1 MEDRLKKKE
10 QIMLFLNK
18 RGFAGFISCRSCGH
32 VFKCPHCDISLTYHK
47 NGKLMCHYCGYEEN
61 SVKICPKCGSKYVSG
76 FRAGTEQIE
85 EILNREF
92 ISAKVLRMD
101 MDTTK
106 GKDGHEKILA
116 SFANHE
122 ADILVGTQMIVKGH
136 DFPDV
141 TLVGILAADMSLYG
155 NDYASAER
163 TYQLLVQA
171 SGRAGRAGKP
181 GEVVIQSYTPEH
193 YSIVTAAANDYNTF
207 YDEEIEYR
215 KLLGYPP
222 AQNMLRVAFSMK
234 DVGKLEAA
242 CEDMKRWSAE
252 YVRKINVADIDESCE
267 GTANVSHARVNI
279 QVAGPIPAGVYKVK
293 DIYSQILCVK
303 SPDYSE
309 LTRFRACLE
318 EYVRSSKVYDGII
331 VQYDFN

>member
-1 MEDRLKKKE
+1 
-10 QIMLFLNK
+10 
-18 RGFAGFISCRSCGH
+18 
-32 VFKCPHCDISLTYHK
+32 
-47 NGKLMCHYCGYEEN
+47 MCHYCGYEEN

-106 GKDGHEKILA
+106 GKDGHEKILS

-193 YSIVTAAANDYNTF
+193 YSIVTASANDYNTF

-222 AQNMLRVAFSMK
+222 AQNMLKVAFSMK
-234 DVGKLEAA
+234 DVGRLETA
-242 CEDMKRWSAE
+242 CEDMKRWSTE
-252 YVRKINVADIDESCE
+252 YVRKMNTADDDESLQSAE
-267 GTANVSHARVNI
+267 STTDVGNTRGNV

-309 LTRFRACLE
+309 LTRFRDALE
-318 EYVRSSKVYDGII
+318 EYVRSSRIYDGVL

>member
-1 MEDRLKKKE
+1 
-10 QIMLFLNK
+10 
-18 RGFAGFISCRSCGH
+18 
-32 VFKCPHCDISLTYHK
+32 
-47 NGKLMCHYCGYEEN
+47 
-61 SVKICPKCGSKYVSG
+61 
-76 FRAGTEQIE
+76 
-85 EILNREF
+85 
-92 ISAKVLRMD
+92 
-101 MDTTK
+101 
-106 GKDGHEKILA
+106 
-116 SFANHE
+116 
-122 ADILVGTQMIVKGH
+122 MIVKGH

-222 AQNMLRVAFSMK
+222 VQNMLRVAFSMK

-267 GTANVSHARVNI
+267 GTSNVSHARVNI
-279 QVAGPIPAGVYKVK
+279 QAAGPIPAGVYKVK